1 MPSARFALVAG
12 GHRGIV
18 IVFCGEKWGAIQTV
32 RCESEGYS
40 GEEVEGLAAKA
51 FGSDFALV
59 HSDELA
65 DRNAQYFKRQGAHQ
79 CCGSSQ
85 NARRSQEV

>member
-1 MPSARFALVAG
+1 MPIVSFRVRLCDRQDSLWSPEG

-32 RCESEGYS
+32 RCESEGYN

-59 HSDELA
+59 HPDELA
-65 DRNAQYFKRQGAHQ
+65 DRNP
-79 CCGSSQ
+79 
-85 NARRSQEV
+85 